1 MDLSYS
7 LNTFYFL
14 MSGVLVMWMAA
25 GFTMLEAG
33 SVRSKNVIEIL
44 LKNVAL
50 YSVASIGFLLGGYS
64 LMYGWGDIETH
75 SVYSDF
81 FFQVVFAATAMSV
94 VSGAVAERKK
104 LWTFLLFA
112 AIFTTIVYPIQGSW
126 TWGGGWLSQR
136 GFFDFA
142 GSGIVHMAGASAAL
156 AGVLILGPRK
166 GKYLKDGTPKPIHG
180 SNAAQVALGTLIL
193 WMGWFGFNG
202 GSQLAIDGIVNADAV
217 AKIFVNTNTA
227 AAGGLISAMIL
238 SKLWLGKTALNATT
252 NGALA
257 GLVVITA
264 DPLTPSPVIALL
276 YGAMG
281 GLLIPYAMSY
291 IEKKGIDDPVGAISV
306 HGVAG
311 ILGLMLVPILNT
323 GASFQEQAIGTLTIF
338 TFVFGTSYLLWWALD
353 KTVGIR
359 VGEQEEVG
367 GSDMWEAGSKAY
379 PYFMKGHGEED

>member
-1 MDLSYS
+1 MELAYS

-14 MSGVLVMWMAA
+14 LSGVLVMWMAA

-50 YSVASIGFLLGGYS
+50 YSVASLTFLIVGYS
-64 LMYGWGDIETH
+64 IMYGWGDIDTH
-75 SVYSDF
+75 SVYADF
-81 FFQVVFAATAMSV
+81 FFQVVFVATAMSV

-112 AIFTTIVYPIQGSW
+112 AIFTAIIYPIQGSW
-126 TWGGGWLSQR
+126 SWGGGWLSER

-142 GSGIVHMAGASAAL
+142 GAGIVHMAGATAAL

-166 GKYLKDGTPKPIHG
+166 GKYAKDGTPKPIHG
-180 SNAAQVALGTLIL
+180 ANSAQVALGTLIL

-202 GSQLAIDGIVNADAV
+202 GSQLAISGIENADAV

-227 AAGGLISAMIL
+227 AAAGLITAMAVC
-238 SKLWLGKTALNATT
+238 KLWLGKTALNASL

-264 DPLTPSPVIALL
+264 DPLTPEPIIAML
-276 YGAMG
+276 YGGLG
-281 GLLIPYAMSY
+281 GALVPFAMSY

-306 HGVAG
+306 HGIAG
-311 ILGLMLVPILNT
+311 ILGLMLVPILNVD
-323 GASFQEQAIGTLTIF
+323 ASFLEQAIGIGAIAG
-338 TFVFGTSYLLWWALD
+338 FVFVASYLVWLLLE

-359 VGEQEEVG
+359 VGQEEEVG
-367 GSDMWEAGSKAY
+367 GSDMWETGSKAY
-379 PYFMKGHGEED
+379 PEFMKGHGEE

>member
-1 MDLSYS
+1 MELAYS

-14 MSGVLVMWMAA
+14 LSGVLVMWMAA

-50 YSVASIGFLLGGYS
+50 YSVASLTFLIVGYS
-64 LMYGWGDIETH
+64 IMYGWGDIDTH
-75 SVYSDF
+75 SVYADF
-81 FFQVVFAATAMSV
+81 FFQVVFVATAMSV

-112 AIFTTIVYPIQGSW
+112 AIFTAIIYPIQGSW
-126 TWGGGWLSQR
+126 SWGGGWLSER

-142 GSGIVHMAGASAAL
+142 GAGIVHMAGATAAL

-166 GKYLKDGTPKPIHG
+166 GKYAKDGTPKPIHG
-180 SNAAQVALGTLIL
+180 SNSAQVALGTLIL

-202 GSQLAIDGIVNADAV
+202 GSQLAISGIENADAV

-227 AAGGLISAMIL
+227 AAAGLITAMAVC
-238 SKLWLGKTALNATT
+238 KLWLGKTALNASL

-264 DPLTPSPVIALL
+264 DPLTPEPIIAML
-276 YGAMG
+276 YGGLG
-281 GLLIPYAMSY
+281 GALVPFAMSY

-306 HGVAG
+306 HGIAG
-311 ILGLMLVPILNT
+311 ILGLMLVPILNVD
-323 GASFQEQAIGTLTIF
+323 ASFLEQAIGIGAIAG
-338 TFVFGTSYLLWWALD
+338 FVFVASYLVWLLLE

-359 VGEQEEVG
+359 VGQEEEVG
-367 GSDMWEAGSKAY
+367 GSDMWETGSKAY
-379 PYFMKGHGEED
+379 PEFMKGHGEE

>member
-7 LNTFYFL
+7 LNTLYFL
-14 MSGVLVMWMAA
+14 LSGVLVMWMAA

-50 YSVASIGFLLGGYS
+50 YSVASLGFLLVGYTI
-64 LMYGWGDIETH
+64 MYGWGDIETH
-75 SVYSDF
+75 SIYSDF
-81 FFQVVFAATAMSV
+81 FFQVVFVATAMSV

-104 LWTFLLFA
+104 LYTFLFFA
-112 AIFTTIVYPIQGSW
+112 VVFTTLIYPFQGSW
-126 TWGGGWLSQR
+126 SWGGGWLSER

-156 AGVLILGPRK
+156 AGVLILGPRR

-202 GSQLAIDGIVNADAV
+202 GSQLAISGIENADAV

-227 AAGGLISAMIL
+227 AAAGLIAAMLL

-264 DPLTPSPVIALL
+264 DPLTPDPGMAAL
-276 YGAMG
+276 YGSLG
-281 GLLIPYAMSY
+281 GLIVPFAMSY
-291 IEKKGIDDPVGAISV
+291 IEKLGIDDPVGAISV

-323 GASFQEQAIGTLTIF
+323 DASFLEQAIGTGAIF
-338 TFVFGTSYLLWWALD
+338 GFVFGSSYILWFVLD

-367 GSDMWEAGSKAY
+367 GSDMWEAGAEAY
-379 PYFMKGHGEED
+379 PYFMKGHGED